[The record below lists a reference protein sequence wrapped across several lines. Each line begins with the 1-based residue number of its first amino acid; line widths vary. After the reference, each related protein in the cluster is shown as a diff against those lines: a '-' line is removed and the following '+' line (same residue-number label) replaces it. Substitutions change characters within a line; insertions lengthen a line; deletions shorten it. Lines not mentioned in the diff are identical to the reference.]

1 MAYSSAIT
9 LRQNRLWA
17 WGVLGV
23 MAVLFILMRD
33 TATWASVLLS
43 AGLMAV
49 LLWITWPM
57 LPDWRFDDT
66 GVWRGR
72 TRVVAWLDVQSV
84 DVRPYAKASRQLG
97 SIDVVMRM
105 STKVIRLRLYCQVE
119 AAQLMQVFDQ
129 YLPAECDRTPI
140 INAVARAWPKRR
152 PD

>member
-1 MAYSSAIT
+1 M
-9 LRQNRLWA
+9 
-17 WGVLGV
+17 
-23 MAVLFILMRD
+23 MILILVIPLD
-33 TATWASVLLS
+33 PTKLS
-43 AGLMAV
+43 AVVFSVGLLTVFV
-49 LLWITWPM
+49 LMTWPM

-72 TRVVAWLDVQSV
+72 TCVAVWSDVQSV

-152 PD
+152 HE